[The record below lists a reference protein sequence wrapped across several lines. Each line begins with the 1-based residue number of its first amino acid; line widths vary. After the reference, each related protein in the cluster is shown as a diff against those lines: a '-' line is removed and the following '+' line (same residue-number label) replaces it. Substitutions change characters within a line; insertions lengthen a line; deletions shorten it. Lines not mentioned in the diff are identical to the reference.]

1 MTKKILAKITSII
14 ILVSAFIDTNLEVLH
29 GIGLDDL
36 TINWIKMVGLVIAA
50 VLPGLSFTSK
60 PKFLNEDEDIAGGGP
75 KNPPKI
81 Q

>member
-1 MTKKILAKITSII
+1 MTKKFLAKITSII
-14 ILVSAFIDTNLEVLH
+14 ILVSAFVDTNLEVLH

-36 TINWIKMVGLVIAA
+36 TINWIKMIGLVIAA
-50 VLPGLSFTSK
+50 ILPGLSFNSK
-60 PKFLNEDEDIAGGGP
+60 PEILSEDDDIAGGGV